1 MQHQRYCL
9 PERPRG
15 QILSGPAEMENNMKT
30 SGTNLEHA
38 RAHNRRVVIEAIRL
52 HGELTRAELARMTA
66 LTAQTVSN
74 IVAELELAGLLT
86 SRQPRRSGRG
96 QPSIPVTLNPTSAWS
111 IGIHL
116 DHQTLLLVLV
126 DLSGEVHF
134 RRLVLV
140 QKPQPAA
147 TLACIASVLE
157 EMRAFLGTQWQKV
170 LGIGVVMPGPF
181 GVEGISSV
189 GPTTLNGWEQVDI
202 EAELAT
208 LSGLPVTL
216 ENDATVAAIGERF
229 HGRARHL
236 NSFIYLYIGTGLGA
250 GIFTDGHIYTGH
262 AHNAGEIGHIV
273 VEPGGRDCYCGN
285 QGCLERYVSLQA
297 AYEFCGLDP
306 MRALPED
313 LLQIEPT
320 RFTAWI
326 ESVATPLRQ
335 AINIL
340 ESVFDAEA
348 VIIGGMMPAS
358 LLKQMVERLPPLYQ
372 SVRGRYMNEM
382 RLKIGMTGSDT
393 AALGAA
399 ALPIFDEFNPQFQ
412 VLMK

>member
-1 MQHQRYCL
+1 
-9 PERPRG
+9 
-15 QILSGPAEMENNMKT
+15 MKT

-66 LTAQTVSN
+66 LTPQTVSN
-74 IVAELELAGLLT
+74 IVAELEQAELLT

-126 DLSGEVHF
+126 DLSGEVHL
-134 RRLVLV
+134 RRLIMV

-147 TLACIASVLE
+147 TLARIAAVLD
-157 EMRAFLGTQWQKV
+157 EMRTFLGAQWQKV

-189 GPTTLNGWEQVDI
+189 GPTTLNGWEQIDI
-202 EAELAT
+202 EAELST

-229 HGRARHL
+229 HGVARQL
-236 NSFIYLYIGTGLGA
+236 SSFIYLYIGTGLGA

-313 LLQIEPT
+313 LLQIEPAC
-320 RFTAWI
+320 FAAWI
-326 ESVATPLRQ
+326 DSVLVPLRQ

-348 VIIGGMMPAS
+348 VIIGGMMPAP
-358 LLKQMVERLPPLYQ
+358 LLEQIVQRLPPLYQ
-372 SVRGRYMNEM
+372 SVRGRYLNGM
-382 RLKIGMTGSDT
+382 RLKTGMTGSDT

-412 VLMK
+412 VLMKQA

>member
-1 MQHQRYCL
+1 MT
-9 PERPRG
+9 
-15 QILSGPAEMENNMKT
+15 T

-66 LTAQTVSN
+66 LTPQTVSN
-74 IVAELELAGLLT
+74 IVAELEQAELLT

-126 DLSGEVHF
+126 DLSGEVHL
-134 RRLVLV
+134 RRLVMV

-147 TLACIASVLE
+147 TLARIAGVLD
-157 EMRAFLGTQWQKV
+157 EMRTFLGAQWSKV

-202 EAELAT
+202 EAELRV

-229 HGRARHL
+229 HGVARQL

-320 RFTAWI
+320 RFAAWI
-326 ESVATPLRQ
+326 DSVLIPLRQ

-348 VIIGGMMPAS
+348 VIIGGMMPAP
-358 LLKQMVERLPPLYQ
+358 LLEQIVHRLPPLYQ
-372 SVRGRYMNEM
+372 SVRGRYLNAM
-382 RLKIGMTGSDT
+382 RLKTGMTGSDT

-412 VLMK
+412 VLMKQA

>member
-1 MQHQRYCL
+1 
-9 PERPRG
+9 
-15 QILSGPAEMENNMKT
+15 MKT

-66 LTAQTVSN
+66 LTPQTVSN
-74 IVAELELAGLLT
+74 IVAELEQAELLT

-126 DLSGEVHF
+126 DLSGEVHL
-134 RRLVLV
+134 RRLIMV

-147 TLACIASVLE
+147 TLARIAGVLD
-157 EMRAFLGTQWQKV
+157 EMRTFLGAQWQKV

-202 EAELAT
+202 EAELRT

-229 HGRARHL
+229 HGVARQL
-236 NSFIYLYIGTGLGA
+236 SSFIYLYIGTGLGA

-313 LLQIEPT
+313 LLQIEPS
-320 RFTAWI
+320 RFAAWI
-326 ESVATPLRQ
+326 DSVLVPLRQ

-348 VIIGGMMPAS
+348 VIIGGMMPAP
-358 LLKQMVERLPPLYQ
+358 LLEQMVQRLPPLYQ
-372 SVRGRYMNEM
+372 SVRGRYLNAM
-382 RLKIGMTGSDT
+382 RLKTGMTGSDT

-412 VLMK
+412 VLMKQA

>member
-1 MQHQRYCL
+1 
-9 PERPRG
+9 
-15 QILSGPAEMENNMKT
+15 MKT

-66 LTAQTVSN
+66 LTPQTVSN
-74 IVAELELAGLLT
+74 IVAELEQAELLT

-126 DLSGEVHF
+126 DLSGEVHL
-134 RRLVLV
+134 RRLIMV

-147 TLACIASVLE
+147 TLARIAGVLN
-157 EMRAFLGTQWQKV
+157 EMRTFLGAQWQKV

-202 EAELAT
+202 EAELRT

-229 HGRARHL
+229 HGVARQL
-236 NSFIYLYIGTGLGA
+236 SSFIYLYIGTGLGA

-313 LLQIEPT
+313 LLQIEPA
-320 RFTAWI
+320 RFAAWI
-326 ESVATPLRQ
+326 DSVLVPLRQ

-348 VIIGGMMPAS
+348 VIIGGMMPAP
-358 LLKQMVERLPPLYQ
+358 LLEQMVQRLPPLYQ
-372 SVRGRYMNEM
+372 SVRGRYLNAM
-382 RLKIGMTGSDT
+382 RLKTGMTGSDT

-412 VLMK
+412 VLMKQA

>member
-1 MQHQRYCL
+1 
-9 PERPRG
+9 
-15 QILSGPAEMENNMKT
+15 MKT

-66 LTAQTVSN
+66 LTPQTVSN
-74 IVAELELAGLLT
+74 IVAELEQAELLT

-126 DLSGEVHF
+126 DLSGEVHL
-134 RRLVLV
+134 RRLIMV

-147 TLACIASVLE
+147 TLARIAGVLD
-157 EMRAFLGTQWQKV
+157 EMRTFLGAQWQKV

-202 EAELAT
+202 EAELRT

-229 HGRARHL
+229 HGVARQL
-236 NSFIYLYIGTGLGA
+236 SSFIYLYIGTGLGA

-313 LLQIEPT
+313 LLQIEPA
-320 RFTAWI
+320 RFAAWI
-326 ESVATPLRQ
+326 DSVLVPLRQ

-348 VIIGGMMPAS
+348 VIIGGMMPAP
-358 LLKQMVERLPPLYQ
+358 LLEQMVQRLPPLYQ
-372 SVRGRYMNEM
+372 SVRGRYLNAM
-382 RLKIGMTGSDT
+382 RLKTGMTGSDT

-412 VLMK
+412 VLMKQA